1 MFVSSEGFL
10 PEFAPGSA
18 EIFIGLSL
26 LMFLVIGAFRG
37 DSYTRTLGYLC
48 IVVALMTVFIISFA
62 DKNTGIF
69 FNGLFIRNSFTSF
82 YFFRCFDAFSFIF
95 NKITYY
101 DLFQNI
107 K

>member
-69 FNGLFIRNSFTSF
+69 FNGLFPNYI
-82 YFFRCFDAFSFIF
+82 
-95 NKITYY
+95 
-101 DLFQNI
+101 
-107 K
+107 